1 MGESSS
7 SIMSKTYSSNFET
20 KYNMRRESRVVK
32 LEKIDNVSKM
42 LKSFTPIKAV
52 ENMSLGDTLR

>member
-42 LKSFTPIKAV
+42 LKSFTMIKAV

>member
-1 MGESSS
+1 MAESSS
-7 SIMSKTYSSNFET
+7 GIMSKTYSSNFET

-32 LEKIDNVSKM
+32 LEKIDNASKT

>member
-1 MGESSS
+1 
-7 SIMSKTYSSNFET
+7 MSKTYSSNFET

-42 LKSFTPIKAV
+42 LKSFTMIKAV